1 MVNQIKKR
9 KKITIIVSAMNM
21 GGAQRVVSILCNHW
35 SQNGCDVTLI
45 YTYTTKK
52 IHHYY
57 LNKDVRIKYLS
68 NIPYFSKVYF
78 CNALWKLINLR
89 ILIKRSNPDV
99 AISFLT
105 TINIATTLASIG
117 TKFPLFICER
127 TSTPFA
133 TLSKNYFWVY
143 KILFKRVKKIIVQ
156 TEKNKSYLSQFFPN
170 SFVEVIPNMIIYPI
184 PITGLS
190 IDPNSVIL
198 QNRKTILAA
207 GRMHKFKQFNL
218 LIKAFVKIADKYPDW
233 DLVIL
238 GDGEERNF
246 LEQLLVD
253 LEISDRVFFPGSV
266 GNVSEWY
273 EKVDLFVLSSLV
285 EGYPNVL
292 LEAMA
297 YGVPCISFDCETG
310 PSELIKDRING
321 ILVNPNTKEIGLSKA
336 ISEVIANEKFRKSLS
351 TKASK
356 MRELNSVNKIIDKW
370 NQCLSL

>member
-1 MVNQIKKR
+1 M
-9 KKITIIVSAMNM
+9 
-21 GGAQRVVSILCNHW
+21 
-35 SQNGCDVTLI
+35 
-45 YTYTTKK
+45 
-52 IHHYY
+52 
-57 LNKDVRIKYLS
+57 
-68 NIPYFSKVYF
+68 
-78 CNALWKLINLR
+78 
-89 ILIKRSNPDV
+89 

>member
-1 MVNQIKKR
+1 
-9 KKITIIVSAMNM
+9 
-21 GGAQRVVSILCNHW
+21 
-35 SQNGCDVTLI
+35 
-45 YTYTTKK
+45 
-52 IHHYY
+52 
-57 LNKDVRIKYLS
+57 
-68 NIPYFSKVYF
+68 
-78 CNALWKLINLR
+78 
-89 ILIKRSNPDV
+89 
-99 AISFLT
+99 
-105 TINIATTLASIG
+105 
-117 TKFPLFICER
+117 
-127 TSTPFA
+127 
-133 TLSKNYFWVY
+133 
-143 KILFKRVKKIIVQ
+143 
-156 TEKNKSYLSQFFPN
+156 
-170 SFVEVIPNMIIYPI
+170 MIIYPI